1 MYKLISNINWLSF
14 YNLIIHTDTCIKAT
28 CHYYICFT
36 DITHRIFALILP
48 PFKESV
54 CGFEILG
61 KLAVYINKLENPL
74 ICRM

>member
-1 MYKLISNINWLSF
+1 MYKS
-14 YNLIIHTDTCIKAT
+14 YIII
-28 CHYYICFT
+28 FSLL
-36 DITHRIFALILP
+36 ITHRIFALILP

-74 ICRM
+74 IYKM